1 MLVLLFAA
9 LGSALGAVPSGYT
22 PTWNL
27 SRSTIAMPCNYET
40 FFDVQLTAKF
50 GLVSFD
56 WSNAKALWANARP
69 MNCEELL
76 VEQAAMVKAV
86 NPDTHVWVY
95 RNLVKAL
102 PWYTDVQVKI
112 NDPAYAG
119 MNAAEGGRFPWWR
132 STWEQSSS

>member
-1 MLVLLFAA
+1 MLVLLLAA
-9 LGSALGAVPSGYT
+9 AVGAALGAVPSGYT
-22 PTWNL
+22 PTFNL
-27 SRSTIAMPCNYET
+27 SRSTIAMPCNYSG
-40 FFDVQLTAKF
+40 FFDASITAKF
-50 GLVSFD
+50 GVVDFD
-56 WSNAKALWANARP
+56 WSSAKQLWANARP

-119 MNAAEGGRFPWWR
+119 MHAASR
-132 STWEQSSS
+132 